1 MVTQTPQWTAG
12 SSPGKAANVHFLVAI
27 QYPTGLVYDV
37 LPWVYEPPGEYFWRG
52 LDSAAAK
59 VVGFIELTR
68 AIEWATGVGSQQ
80 DIQSADSAGKL
91 AWKKGLPEDK
101 SIGYVVS
108 LPSHYN
114 LLTWIEDGKD
124 SEWLFPTREANPAGY
139 DRYVPLPDFLR
150 YVGENLKF
158 SELS

>member
-1 MVTQTPQWTAG
+1 MTIQTPQWIAG

-37 LPWVYEPPGEYFWRG
+37 LPWAFEPPGDYFWRG

-59 VVGFIELTR
+59 VVGYMELTR

-80 DIQSADSAGKL
+80 DILSAGNVDKL
-91 AWKKGLPEDK
+91 VWKTGEPEDK
-101 SIGYVVS
+101 SQGYVVS

-114 LLTWIEDGKD
+114 LLTWIEDGDD
-124 SEWLFPTREANPAGY
+124 SEWLFPTREELDTGY
-139 DRYVPLPDFLR
+139 DRYISLPEFLR
-150 YVGENLKF
+150 YIAKNLKF
-158 SELS
+158 SV